1 MNLTKQKYHNVLHQ
15 TFGKTW
21 AAYNGDSTLV
31 LQNLPDNSIDL
42 WVGSPP
48 FIELFTYT
56 ATERDLGNSR
66 SREIFNE
73 HYKLIVEQKLRI
85 TKPGRVACVHTQ
97 NVPAMKERDGWMG
110 LKDFPGDVIRLH
122 ENAGWIWWGDIHI
135 NKNPQA
141 LKNGT
146 RVLTP
151 KGFLAIEN
159 LNTGDFVIGSDGHK
173 TKVLG
178 VYPHETRQM
187 YELEFSNGEKIECDG
202 QHLWTVKSETSV
214 WKTLK
219 TQDIYQDYLYKNGSP
234 KFRVPRMQSVAFEK
248 QEKLMIHPYTL
259 GVLIGDGHLSTR
271 GYVSVTTQKEIVK
284 KLELPDGCNLR
295 MQPKTEKDNG
305 LVATFGITHEK
316 WHENPLI
323 DALRYYKIKGLRAW
337 EKFIPQ
343 QYLLSSKENRIELLR
358 GLMDSDGTIKK
369 NNSSIYTT
377 TSQKLAKDVMF
388 LVRSLGGFAT
398 LRIEKKPKYKHN
410 GKEKTGR
417 VRYSICVRLDKP
429 IFKMQKKLK
438 RWKKSKRTRRMKIV
452 SVKKTLKSK
461 CTCITIENEN
471 GLFVTEGFILTHNS
485 QAIRTKTHALMFKT
499 LKKDSAKIRPA
510 IGDRVLV
517 FKKPGDNKTPVTPV
531 QNGEMDNEKWIEWAD
546 PIWRVNLENEN
557 ALSSP
562 IEAYW
567 FDINESSTLQH
578 KDHGRFYEGARS
590 EKDVKHMCALQ
601 LDTIERCIIMYS
613 NPGEIVADEFA
624 GIFSTPY
631 VANIN
636 NRCSVGIELKPE
648 WYERGVQNM
657 KISDSE
663 KKQINLFDVLEQ
675 RS

>member
-97 NVPAMKERDGWMG
+97 NVPAIKERDGWMG

-141 LKNGT
+141 
-146 RVLTP
+146 
-151 KGFLAIEN
+151 
-159 LNTGDFVIGSDGHK
+159 
-173 TKVLG
+173 
-178 VYPHETRQM
+178 
-187 YELEFSNGEKIECDG
+187 
-202 QHLWTVKSETSV
+202 
-214 WKTLK
+214 
-219 TQDIYQDYLYKNGSP
+219 
-234 KFRVPRMQSVAFEK
+234 
-248 QEKLMIHPYTL
+248 
-259 GVLIGDGHLSTR
+259 
-271 GYVSVTTQKEIVK
+271 
-284 KLELPDGCNLR
+284 
-295 MQPKTEKDNG
+295 
-305 LVATFGITHEK
+305 
-316 WHENPLI
+316 
-323 DALRYYKIKGLRAW
+323 
-337 EKFIPQ
+337 
-343 QYLLSSKENRIELLR
+343 
-358 GLMDSDGTIKK
+358 
-369 NNSSIYTT
+369 
-377 TSQKLAKDVMF
+377 
-388 LVRSLGGFAT
+388 
-398 LRIEKKPKYKHN
+398 
-410 GKEKTGR
+410 
-417 VRYSICVRLDKP
+417 
-429 IFKMQKKLK
+429 
-438 RWKKSKRTRRMKIV
+438 
-452 SVKKTLKSK
+452 
-461 CTCITIENEN
+461 
-471 GLFVTEGFILTHNS
+471 

-517 FKKPGDNKTPVTPV
+517 FKKPGDNKIPVTPV
-531 QNGEMDNEKWIEWAD
+531 QNGEMDNEKWIRWAD
-546 PIWRVNLENEN
+546 PIWRVDLQNED
-557 ALSSP
+557 ALNSP
-562 IEAYW
+562 MEAYW

-578 KDHGRFYEGARS
+578 KDHGKFYEGARS

-636 NRCSVGIELKPE
+636 NRRSIGIELKPE